1 MDDGKML
8 LIVCLMLMVTVEIR
22 AETKSFLLLV
32 EKMSWDAAQELCSQR
47 GGDLAS
53 ISDELQHSMIY
64 NMTNDMNISFWIGLR
79 DDVNSWRWSLNT
91 SSHFVLRWEQS
102 EPDNANSSEHCAS
115 ISDIGSW
122 RDRDCSV
129 QMPFFCDDGVLVNLE
144 KSWSEALAHCRT
156 LSTDLS
162 AVLLSTTNQ
171 ILADELKDRHLQE
184 AWIGLYRVSWK
195 WVDSTTS
202 SFRPWAPNEPD
213 NKNNAEGCVAMSG
226 EHWYDRT
233 CNLEM
238 SVLCQQKGS
247 EPPEPA
253 DQEPQAQS
261 QIFLKTKLRTECDL
275 THPDSRAHLSQQYTA
290 ALRQRGFSDVN
301 VTIRNVKKQPNK

>member
-22 AETKSFLLLV
+22 ADEL
-32 EKMSWDAAQELCSQR
+32 DAAQELCSQR

-162 AVLLSTTNQ
+162 A
-171 ILADELKDRHLQE
+171 E

-301 VTIRNVKKQPNK
+301 VTIRNGEETTK